1 MIKGDIET
9 MSPFVWKGGWLLS
22 QNFMK
27 AIRINLYQ
35 SIANYKKEE
44 TSLNKMTYPLP
55 PFSTIIGAIHNACK
69 WDTYHYL
76 KIGLLGNYGS
86 IENRAYRNNSFLDN
100 TMDDRDVLVK
110 CPNPNSL
117 SATATIVAISDKK
130 RGSLKK
136 NKETSDKKGS
146 SFKNNIDIIIKNKKL
161 YEEYIQLD
169 KFLEELKS
177 ETQEKIIPITKRLN
191 EIKDK
196 KSLLDKTSSEF
207 KTLFEEEVSLKEQ
220 KKTIEKEKKNK
231 ENNILQK
238 KSLYKTL
245 NPSLKYYELLTE
257 VHLIVYIVTENEQ
270 DMKDIMDNVYN
281 ITAIGR
287 AEDSVNVSKIDVVN
301 LKESDDEEYSSLK
314 GYNQYIDYNYL
325 KEEYILRNFQSKH
338 KNDTGTIYYVPKDYC
353 IVDNKRIFN
362 KKKVVLCSDFM
373 IDNHIPDVYIDSEI
387 SAVINLF

>member
-1 MIKGDIET
+1 MTKGDIET

-35 SIANYKKEE
+35 SIANYRKEE
-44 TSLNKMTYPLP
+44 TSFNKMTYPLP

-69 WDTYHYL
+69 WDTYHPL

-86 IENRAYRNNSFLDN
+86 IENRAYKNNGFLDN
-100 TMDDRDVLVK
+100 TMDDRGVLVK
-110 CPNPNSL
+110 CPNSNSL
-117 SATATIVAISDKK
+117 TSTATIVA
-130 RGSLKK
+130 
-136 NKETSDKKGS
+136 TSDKRGS
-146 SFKNNIDIIIKNKKL
+146 SFKKNEGITIKNKKL

-231 ENNILQK
+231 ENDIFQK

-257 VHLIVYIVTENEQ
+257 VHLIIYIVTENEQ

-338 KNDTGTIYYVPKDYC
+338 KNDTGTIYYIPKDYC

>member
-1 MIKGDIET
+1 

-35 SIANYKKEE
+35 SIANYRKEE

-86 IENRAYRNNSFLDN
+86 IENRAYKNNSFLDS
-100 TMDDRDVLVK
+100 TMDDRGVLVK

-117 SATATIVAISDKK
+117 TSTATIVA
-130 RGSLKK
+130 
-136 NKETSDKKGS
+136 TSDKRGS
-146 SFKNNIDIIIKNKKL
+146 SFKKNQGITIKNKKL

-231 ENNILQK
+231 ENDILQK

-281 ITAIGR
+281 IIAIGR

-301 LKESDDEEYSSLK
+301 LKESDDKEYSSLK
-314 GYNQYIDYNYL
+314 EYNQYIDYNYL

-338 KNDTGTIYYVPKDYC
+338 KNDTGTIYYIPKDYC